1 MIKAISNA
9 SDEELSRR
17 QTFSELLSSNPLPA
31 AELQNNQG
39 LYPTFRT

>member
-17 QTFSELLSSNPLPA
+17 QTFSELLHASPLSSW
-31 AELQNNQG
+31 
-39 LYPTFRT
+39 